1 MASRSKPNRMFYLP
15 LVGVAVLL
23 LVVILLLLTPP
34 PTAINALARGAALM
48 GYFAIWLAIV
58 SSYYMRELVKFF
70 GQPFIKLHHAVA
82 IGGLVW
88 ITIHPLAV
96 AWEYGTWRV
105 FVPDFSA
112 WATFWRLAGRP
123 SWYLLAIGTVVAVL
137 RKAIGGSW
145 RALHWLMYL
154 GFILGTVHGVLMNF
168 GLRYPLMRAIW
179 ILMAVSVVMIFA
191 FKRLQEARRKKPRSR
206 SL

>member
-1 MASRSKPNRMFYLP
+1 MSKGKPNRMIYLA
-15 LVGVAVLL
+15 LVGLAVLV
-23 LVVILLLLTPP
+23 LVIILLLLTPP
-34 PTAINALARGAALM
+34 PTAINAIARGAALM

-58 SSYYMRELVKFF
+58 SSYYMRQLVKFF
-70 GQPFIKLHHAVA
+70 GQPFIKVHHAVS

-96 AWEYGTWRV
+96 ALEYGTWWV
-105 FVPDFSA
+105 FVPDFSS

-123 SWYLLAIGTVVAVL
+123 AWYLLAIGTLVAVL
-137 RKAIGGSW
+137 RKAIGQSW

-154 GFILGTVHGVLMNF
+154 AFILGTVHGVMMNF

-179 ILMAVSVVMIFA
+179 IAMAVSVVVIFA
-191 FKRLQEARRKKPRSR
+191 IKRRQEARRKKPRAA
-206 SL
+206 